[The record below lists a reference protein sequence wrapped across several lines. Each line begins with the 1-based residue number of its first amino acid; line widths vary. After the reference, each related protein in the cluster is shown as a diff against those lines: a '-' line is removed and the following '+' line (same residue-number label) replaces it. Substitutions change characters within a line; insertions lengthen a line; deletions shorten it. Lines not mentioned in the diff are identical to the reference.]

1 MGGGGG
7 SSGPFK
13 IGGLSGQ
20 GGGRILPGSSSGIG
34 ELITSTPRIDENPL
48 VVSGAPDRRPSPPF
62 GSPFD
67 TKFAA
72 PGGGPGQPGKGDAFT
87 IYIRDPGGDNP
98 QSPVTPFAG
107 GGGGWGAAG
116 GAGLQQTDQFTAQ
129 QGGNP
134 GAAGGKAID
143 TNGHAVT
150 WLGGSNRAYGAV
162 G

>member
-1 MGGGGG
+1 MGSSSGN
-7 SSGPFK
+7 SGPFK

-62 GSPFD
+62 GSPLD

-87 IYIRDPGGDNP
+87 IYVRDPGGDTTPTP
-98 QSPVTPFAG
+98 QTPFAG

-116 GAGLQQTDQFTAQ
+116 GAGTQTADDLSSQQS
-129 QGGNP
+129 GNP
-134 GAAGGKAID
+134 GAAGGKAIK
-143 TNGHAVT
+143 TNSHSVT
-150 WLGGSNRAYGAV
+150 WLGGSDRAYGAI